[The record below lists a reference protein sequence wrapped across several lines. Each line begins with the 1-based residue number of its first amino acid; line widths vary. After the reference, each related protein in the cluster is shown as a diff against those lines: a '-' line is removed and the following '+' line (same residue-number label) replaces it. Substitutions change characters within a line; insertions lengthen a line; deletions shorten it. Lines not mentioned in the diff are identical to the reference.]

1 MGTEGKTLLYDA
13 EVGWW
18 DTIPRF
24 VAYGMSCHQGNM
36 WSCLELITVEN
47 LQLEKDIAPE
57 DLVEEYKVSCGAISI
72 LLRDFLCFHN
82 ASRINYLSRCG

>member
-1 MGTEGKTLLYDA
+1 MGTEGKTILYDA
-13 EVGWW
+13 DVGWW

-57 DLVEEYKVSCGAISI
+57 DLVEEYKVSCGSISI

-82 ASRINYLSRCG
+82 TSSP